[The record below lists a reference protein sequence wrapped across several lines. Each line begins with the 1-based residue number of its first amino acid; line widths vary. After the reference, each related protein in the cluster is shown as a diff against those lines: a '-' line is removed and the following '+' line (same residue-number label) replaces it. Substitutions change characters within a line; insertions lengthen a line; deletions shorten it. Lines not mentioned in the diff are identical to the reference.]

1 MEKPWKIHGKS
12 TQTMDDLGL
21 PPFILKR
28 RSLCSS
34 EAATEPWLHLQHHL
48 RAWKAQQKHPKQS
61 CETKLVPQPECLAS
75 ISSAIWFCNF
85 GHAASDLHLSISDGS
100 QHSKCGLISDCR
112 NSQGRWLLRPPTSTW
127 NAFEVCAGLRR
138 LGFCGVLPMGCACGM
153 MIKPW
158 YLGTVTALRVG
169 MLVVRGYSVLFGR
182 VAAKSLAQFCSLSAK
197 FGCLEKRSSIYIYK
211 YLYIYMSISIYLSIY
226 I

>member
-1 MEKPWKIHGKS
+1 
-12 TQTMDDLGL
+12 
-21 PPFILKR
+21 
-28 RSLCSS
+28 
-34 EAATEPWLHLQHHL
+34 
-48 RAWKAQQKHPKQS
+48 
-61 CETKLVPQPECLAS
+61 
-75 ISSAIWFCNF
+75 
-85 GHAASDLHLSISDGS
+85 
-100 QHSKCGLISDCR
+100 LISDCR

-211 YLYIYMSISIYLSIY
+211 YLYIYIYVYIY
-226 I
+226 ISLYIYIRVQTPNSKMAVNNQASGKRKVPIDIQTLWPPRLSDWLRNWSGKASHKCIFGVWSTIAEAHRFLHWLLPHLCISRVLMTGTEKGKVTL